1 MLSYSRNTLKPWDAP
16 RGWTGSTGASTSVP
30 GRRGVGDTDID
41 PAWADEAFADDGADL
56 AVVRGGVEP
65 PTFRFSGA
73 SAASLHVAGRGLMGH
88 LAAQTMAGCRLL
100 WLDACRRWL
109 PVGLPGTR
117 PADARSDDA
126 A

>member
-1 MLSYSRNTLKPWDAP
+1 MERARLLDWQY
-16 RGWTGSTGASTSVP
+16 RGEYIRTRSV
-30 GRRGVGDTDID
+30 RRVGDTDIE

-88 LAAQTMAGCRLL
+88 LAAQTMAGCRLMSP
-100 WLDACRRWL
+100 DICRR
-109 PVGLPGTR
+109 
-117 PADARSDDA
+117 
-126 A
+126 